1 MFIKSGWK
9 SGRDEKGCLLLTEIK
24 AVVDVDHRPNSSFL
38 GTSTEKSAAVNVD
51 GTFHDQLFILSE
63 FKFKKKF
70 WSTLM
75 VDVHFTAIFI
85 TPGIQTRVFQVVSL
99 ECTPLKFVSY
109 KSAIC

>member
-1 MFIKSGWK
+1 MSTINQTA
-9 SGRDEKGCLLLTEIK
+9 L
-24 AVVDVDHRPNSSFL
+24 FL
-38 GTSTEKSAAVNVD
+38 ATSTEKSAAVNVD

-63 FKFKKKF
+63 FKFKKYIFF

-75 VDVHFTAIFI
+75 VGVHFTAIFI

-109 KSAIC
+109 KSAICFVQIRNLLSRRLDLA

>member
-1 MFIKSGWK
+1 MSTI
-9 SGRDEKGCLLLTEIK
+9 DQTAL
-24 AVVDVDHRPNSSFL
+24 FL
-38 GTSTEKSAAVNVD
+38 ATSTEKSAAVNVD

-109 KSAIC
+109 KSAICFVQISNLLSRRLDLA